1 MLAITHV
8 LQKTQINRLGAVH
21 DGDLRRLR
29 NNGAHLRGDAVGFAQ
44 EQPDAIAI
52 RDRGRFA

>member
-21 DGDLRRLR
+21 DGDLSGLR
-29 NNGAHLRGDAVGFAQ
+29 NNGAHLRRDAVGLAQ

>member
-21 DGDLRRLR
+21 DGDLCGLR
-29 NNGAHLRGDAVGFAQ
+29 NNGAHLRRDAVGLAQ

-52 RDRGRFA
+52 RDRRRFA